1 MAVESGQLRQ
11 KQLNTAELICP
22 GTRGSLP
29 CLCDSSLCTR
39 VSFIGMISPEPAQG
53 RKALLT
59 AEWTVII
66 VPRIGF
72 WWLFFFPL
80 SAWSACVSL
89 SSSVRV
95 YSGLTYSLVYA
106 LGQLLP
112 LSCFA
117 LYRTATHWNTRVPKF
132 HLQLKSF
139 LSKPSLYSFHIP
151 FNDYKD
157 TPGFCHDSE
166 LEV

>member
-1 MAVESGQLRQ
+1 MAVESEQLRQ
-11 KQLNTAELICP
+11 KQLNTTEFICP
-22 GTRGSLP
+22 GIRGSLP

-80 SAWSACVSL
+80 VSLISLRELVLFCACVFRAHLLPGLCTL
-89 SSSVRV
+89 SAATFVLLCSIQDC
-95 YSGLTYSLVYA
+95 YSLE
-106 LGQLLP
+106 LP
-112 LSCFA
+112 CSKIPLTSEVVSRQAFS
-117 LYRTATHWNTRVPKF
+117 LQFSRT
-132 HLQLKSF
+132 LQWL
-139 LSKPSLYSFHIP
+139 
-151 FNDYKD
+151 
-157 TPGFCHDSE
+157 
-166 LEV
+166 